1 MNKLI
6 TGALATLFSL
16 FLIAPFTTAET
27 ITLPIGEQTKQSAM
41 ELPVRSMNKQDVL
54 RDFGDPQE
62 ITDAV
67 GEPPISQWVYEEY
80 GISTCVCVVVR
91 DYVCC
96 SCVCVWLCGCICAY
110 ACACVWLCA
119 CVHLYVSF

>member
-16 FLIAPFTTAET
+16 SLIAPFTTAET

-67 GEPPISQWVYEEY
+67 GEPPISQWVY
-80 GISTCVCVVVR
+80 G
-91 DYVCC
+91 DYV
-96 SCVCVWLCGCICAY
+96 VYFEGNWV
-110 ACACVWLCA
+110 
-119 CVHLYVSF
+119 LYSVVKHPSEADD

>member
-67 GEPPISQWVYEEY
+67 GEPPISQWVY
-80 GISTCVCVVVR
+80 G
-91 DYVCC
+91 DYV
-96 SCVCVWLCGCICAY
+96 VYFEGNWV
-110 ACACVWLCA
+110 
-119 CVHLYVSF
+119 LYSVVKHPSEADD

>member
-6 TGALATLFSL
+6 TGSVITLFSL

-41 ELPVRSMNKQDVL
+41 EMPQRSMNKQDVL

-62 ITDAV
+62 IADAV
-67 GEPPISQWVYEEY
+67 GEPPISQWVYA
-80 GISTCVCVVVR
+80 
-91 DYVCC
+91 DYV
-96 SCVCVWLCGCICAY
+96 VYFEDNWV
-110 ACACVWLCA
+110 
-119 CVHLYVSF
+119 LYSVVKHPSDAED